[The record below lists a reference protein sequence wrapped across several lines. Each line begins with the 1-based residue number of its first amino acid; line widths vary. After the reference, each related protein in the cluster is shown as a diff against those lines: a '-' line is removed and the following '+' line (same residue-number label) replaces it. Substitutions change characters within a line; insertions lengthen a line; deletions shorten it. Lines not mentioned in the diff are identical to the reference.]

1 VHLGNLFVFSSYIW
15 EISPPLITLKYP
27 SIHIVSSPS
36 MLQSSSN
43 TRKRLLNSSIKFFF
57 SPTSKETAS
66 VEAFNNVSTSS
77 NGLVLNITKNIPP
90 KNPVGRPPKL
100 KQVNLVPTNSDGQEE
115 AQVREAGENQLMKE
129 NDTLKSSNN
138 GTKSYV
144 AWTDATKALL
154 KFYCHKWGGY
164 NNREHIGWQL
174 GSYVVEKG
182 YWLAIRILRN

>member
-1 VHLGNLFVFSSYIW
+1 
-15 EISPPLITLKYP
+15 
-27 SIHIVSSPS
+27 

-43 TRKRLLNSSIKFFF
+43 TRKRLLNSSIKSFF

-66 VEAFNNVSTSS
+66 VEAFNNISTSS

-100 KQVNLVPTNSDGQEE
+100 KQVTLVSTNSDGLVE
-115 AQVREAGENQLMKE
+115 AQVREARENQLMKE
-129 NDTLKSSNN
+129 NDTLKSSNI

-154 KFYCHKWGGY
+154 KFYCHKWD
-164 NNREHIGWQL
+164 NREHIGWQL
-174 GSYVVEKG
+174 GSYVVEKVQDIFPD
-182 YWLAIRILRN
+182 ACEKTIRNKFSLETTFTSRSLQRCSC

>member
-1 VHLGNLFVFSSYIW
+1 
-15 EISPPLITLKYP
+15 
-27 SIHIVSSPS
+27 
-36 MLQSSSN
+36 
-43 TRKRLLNSSIKFFF
+43 
-57 SPTSKETAS
+57 
-66 VEAFNNVSTSS
+66 
-77 NGLVLNITKNIPP
+77 
-90 KNPVGRPPKL
+90 
-100 KQVNLVPTNSDGQEE
+100 
-115 AQVREAGENQLMKE
+115 MKE

-182 YWLAIRILRN
+182 YWLAIRILRS